1 MKYTFAYTPIGSTAS
16 KIEILCG
23 ETPRLSALAGPKSQ
37 SSGQIEVIEPI
48 RGISGIPVA
57 RGLGLSTE
65 TFRAQKE
72 HASYFA
78 GVTYDRV
85 TIKQMLGAKGIL
97 AMEGSEGGRIRL
109 LNAVCIS
116 ANPVEIGI
124 LTIIDFTFTGSGWS
138 V

>member
-1 MKYTFAYTPIGSTAS
+1 MKYTFAYTPVGSTTT
-16 KIEILCG
+16 KIEVLCG
-23 ETPRLSALAGPKSQ
+23 DTPRMSALAGPKSQ

-48 RGISGIPVA
+48 RGFAGIPVA
-57 RGLGLSTE
+57 RGLSISSE

-85 TIKQMLGAKGIL
+85 TIKSMLGARGIL
-97 AMEGSEGGRIRL
+97 SMEGSQGGRIRL
-109 LNAVCIS
+109 INAVCVA

-124 LTIIDFTFTGSGWS
+124 LTIIDFTFTGSQWT